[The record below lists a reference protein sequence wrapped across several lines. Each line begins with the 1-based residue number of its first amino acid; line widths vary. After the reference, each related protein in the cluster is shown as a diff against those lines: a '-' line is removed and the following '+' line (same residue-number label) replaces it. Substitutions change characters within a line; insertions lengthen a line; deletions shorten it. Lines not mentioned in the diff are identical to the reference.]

1 MSNRIRFAVHHG
13 ANVHL
18 IPWDQLDA
26 VAVAPVA
33 DEARLRVCA
42 LGRAV
47 GTLSTVEAGGELKG
61 ELCDSDA
68 EVDYSD
74 PKSQTI
80 HDKSTTIHQWRSKS
94 LLFVEV

>member
-26 VAVAPVA
+26 VEVAPVA

-47 GTLSTVEAGGELKG
+47 GTLSTEAGGELKG

-80 HDKSTTIHQWRSKS
+80 HDKSTTIHQRRSKS